1 LDPWRD
7 QITNDRA
14 DRLFRAIEEIRREH
28 GEMPAQVLATLMYI
42 ASRKD
47 CHKQALEADLQMTTA
62 SASRNTDWLS
72 DSHRLETKDG
82 MGLIVKERDPSNLR
96 RYQLKLS
103 AKGERLM
110 KSIMNILY
118 D

>member
-1 LDPWRD
+1 MDPWRD
-7 QITNDRA
+7 QVTNTRA
-14 DRLFRAIEEIRREH
+14 ERLFRAMEEIRREH

-42 ASRKD
+42 ASHKN
-47 CHKQALEADLQMTTA
+47 CHKQALEDALKMTTA

-72 DSHRLETKDG
+72 DSHRIPGKPG
-82 MGLIVKERDPSNLR
+82 MGLIIKERDPGNLR

-103 AKGERLM
+103 PKGERLM
-110 KSIMNILY
+110 TSIMNILY